1 MKTRICSLDQR
12 LYHLLMQDDFSTF
25 TMVRVRD
32 AYAESIQ
39 NFNFEISV
47 LRKYLYSHVKRM
59 IKNGWVQRDPVR
71 RKRGQVYHVLEK
83 PSDLRVKLISP
94 GFEARLGAM
103 TGATSVSLLDGPE
116 DEPKQACTQMA
127 VLEAQ
132 HKETRLDMLSSLG
145 EAEKYKSLMEELPQL
160 ADTLKA
166 EYLEARNRS
175 SRLLGQLRALEKTL
189 QALHGSCP

>member
-1 MKTRICSLDQR
+1 MKPRICSLDQR
-12 LYHLLMQDDFSTF
+12 LYNLLMQKDFSTF
-25 TMVRVRD
+25 TMTRVRD
-32 AYAESIQ
+32 AYAECIHD
-39 NFNFEISV
+39 FDFEISD

-59 IKNGWVQRDPVR
+59 IKNGWVERDSVR
-71 RKRGQVYHVLEK
+71 RQRGQVYHVLEK

-94 GFEARLGAM
+94 GFEAKLGAM
-103 TGATSVSLLDGPE
+103 TGAMDVSFLDGP
-116 DEPKQACTQMA
+116 DGEPKQGFTQIA
-127 VLEAQ
+127 LLEAQ

-160 ADTLKA
+160 ANTLKA

-189 QALHGSCP
+189 QALHGSSP